1 MKNLFVAL
9 LLIGS
14 CGLALQAENQK
25 ADKSAITQQHVKEQ
39 LELEQKYAKEQEFYN
54 AEDYNFS
61 AVEVDEKS
69 LSNIPK
75 IEPDYDFN
83 MDDVYSDE

>member
-1 MKNLFVAL
+1 MKNLVLPL
-9 LLIGS
+9 LLAAG
-14 CGLALQAENQK
+14 CTLVLEAEDRK
-25 ADKSAITQQHVKEQ
+25 KDEDAITQQHVKEQ
-39 LELEQKYAKEQEFYN
+39 LELEKKYAKEQEFYN

-69 LSNIPK
+69 LSKIPK
-75 IEPDYDFN
+75 IEPDFDFN